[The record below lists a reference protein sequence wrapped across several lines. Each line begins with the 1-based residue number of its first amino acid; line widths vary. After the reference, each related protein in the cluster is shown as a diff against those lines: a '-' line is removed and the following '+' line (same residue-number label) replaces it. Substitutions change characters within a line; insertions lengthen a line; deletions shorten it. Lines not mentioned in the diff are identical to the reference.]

1 MCSDLIA
8 RIRSSED
15 AVSAAAWQSAEVC
28 GSAAVGPLAELL
40 NDPDAEIARR
50 GKRALYRIVRHA
62 GRPGARGEAKAV
74 ERELIAALKHGGADR
89 RRELLRMLSGIGGSS
104 AVGPIA
110 ALLSDAEV
118 REDARCALTR
128 IPGRKATAALRAAL
142 KQAPANFRP
151 ALAESL
157 RQRGQN
163 VEGYPSQKLVP
174 VAQTTVR
181 PLPPRQ
187 D

>member
-8 RIRSSED
+8 AIRSSDD
-15 AVSAAAWQSAEVC
+15 AVSAAAWQSAEDH

-40 NDPDAEIARR
+40 SDPQAEIVRR

-62 GRPGARGEAKAV
+62 GRPGARGEAQAV
-74 ERELIAALKHGGADR
+74 ERELLAALKHAGAGG
-89 RRELLRMLSGIGGSS
+89 RRELLWMLSEIGGPS

-110 ALLSDAEV
+110 ALLADEAV

-128 IPGRKATAALRAAL
+128 IPGRKATAALKTAL
-142 KQAPANFRP
+142 KRSPADFRP

-157 RQRGQN
+157 RQRGVN
-163 VEGYPSQKLVP
+163 VKGYPSRKLAP
-174 VAQTTVR
+174 VAQTSVG
-181 PLPPRQ
+181 PLPPR
-187 D
+187 